1 MKKVE
6 FIEPKKEPKL
16 VGVKRPAPIIARE
29 DKQQLIELKKKV
41 TKKREKKDDINGGR
55 NWKVRKE
62 RRNEE

>member
-41 TKKREKKDDINGGR
+41 TKKREKKDDMLSTLR
-55 NWKVRKE
+55 SLLKCCTKL
-62 RRNEE
+62 

>member
-16 VGVKRPAPIIARE
+16 VGVKRPAPIVARE

-41 TKKREKKDDINGGR
+41 TKKREKKDDMLSTLRSLLKCCI
-55 NWKVRKE
+55 KL
-62 RRNEE
+62 

>member
-41 TKKREKKDDINGGR
+41 TKKRIHYSKYLI
-55 NWKVRKE
+55 V
-62 RRNEE
+62 

>member
-1 MKKVE
+1 MTIKKVE

-41 TKKREKKDDINGGR
+41 TKKREKKDDMLSTLR
-55 NWKVRKE
+55 SLLKCCTKL
-62 RRNEE
+62 

>member
-16 VGVKRPAPIIARE
+16 VGVKRPAPIVARE

-41 TKKREKKDDINGGR
+41 TKKREKKDDMLSTLR
-55 NWKVRKE
+55 SLLKCCTKL
-62 RRNEE
+62 